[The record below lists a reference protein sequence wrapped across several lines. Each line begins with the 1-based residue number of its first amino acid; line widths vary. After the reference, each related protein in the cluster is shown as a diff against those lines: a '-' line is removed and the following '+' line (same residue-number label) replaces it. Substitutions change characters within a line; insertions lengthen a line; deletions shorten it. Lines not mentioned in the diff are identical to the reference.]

1 VLERD
6 LQGSV
11 QLLLVLNSFIS
22 RTLTAGLVL
31 CGLAALCSICGCG
44 EPLPI
49 PRIDPVLYAWRQPYA
64 GIEGLRVHVFNTG
77 SMTLPSALVYSGGS
91 WTEEIV
97 IDVPAFVIEHP
108 EHGLIVFDTGFN
120 GRVHDAP
127 EPYLGVVL
135 TAIGSFDM
143 PEEATLDVQMRAAG
157 LDPDAVT
164 HVVLS
169 HLHFDHA
176 GAVEAFPRAA
186 VVVAR
191 REREAALESGVLGG
205 LTFFGQDWDAVGTWL
220 EIDYDSG
227 EPFATF
233 SAHHDLLGDGSIVL
247 VDLRG
252 HTAGSQGAIIRT
264 VGAPVLLTG
273 DAAAIE
279 QSWKYAARPLVA
291 DDVEAWWKQVWRI
304 KKLVQ
309 LEPSTIVVPGHDLA
323 ALRRAR
329 HEAVSVHRM
338 DRDGARPGTDGS

>member
-1 VLERD
+1 V
-6 LQGSV
+6 V
-11 QLLLVLNSFIS
+11 
-22 RTLTAGLVL
+22 T
-31 CGLAALCSICGCG
+31 GLAALFSICGCG

-49 PRIDPVLYAWRQPYA
+49 PRIDPVLHAWRQPYT
-64 GIEGLRVHVFNTG
+64 GIDGLRIHAFNTG
-77 SMTLPSALVYSGGS
+77 TMTLPAALVYSGGS
-91 WTEEIV
+91 WTEEIE

-108 EHGLIVFDTGFN
+108 DLGLIVFDTGFN

-127 EPYLGVVL
+127 VPYLGVVL
-135 TAIGSFDM
+135 PAIGSFEM
-143 PEEATLDVQMRAAG
+143 PENAALDEQMKAAG
-157 LDPDAVT
+157 LDPGVVT
-164 HVVLS
+164 HIVLS

-191 REREAALESGVLGG
+191 RERESALESGLLGG
-205 LTFFGQDWDAVGTWL
+205 LTFFAQDWDAVGTWL

-233 SAHHDLLGDGSIVL
+233 AAHHDLLGDGSIVL

-252 HTAGSQGAIIRT
+252 HTAGSQGAIVRT

-291 DDVEAWWKQVWRI
+291 EDVEAWWEQVWRI

-309 LEPSTIVVPGHDLA
+309 LEPSTVVVPGHDLA

-329 HEAVSVHRM
+329 HEAVTIHRM
-338 DRDGARPGTDGS
+338 DGEGAPGGS